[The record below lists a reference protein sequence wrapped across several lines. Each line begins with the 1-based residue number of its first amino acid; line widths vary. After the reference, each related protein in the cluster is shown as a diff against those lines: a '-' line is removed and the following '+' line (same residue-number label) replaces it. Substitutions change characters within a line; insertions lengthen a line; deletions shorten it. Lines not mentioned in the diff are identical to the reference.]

1 MISTGWNGDSLFCKM
16 KKDKSLGIAGD
27 SVSLQCVLQ
36 SDPAA
41 TYTWDSDSQH
51 FQGGWL
57 VFSRASTKF
66 HIHLPWGQRP
76 FSIVS

>member
-16 KKDKSLGIAGD
+16 IYKSLGIAGD

-57 VFSRASTKF
+57 VELQPNFTSTY
-66 HIHLPWGQRP
+66 HGVNIHLA
-76 FSIVS
+76 